1 MISLLTGTLLARELD
16 HVELLTDGGVGYLV
30 SIPLGVYETLPR
42 EQERVTLHTHLVV
55 KEDGWQ
61 LFGFASVHERRVF
74 QRLLNA
80 KGFGPQLALNM
91 LSALTAERLVRA
103 IRERDVAT
111 LQGVRGLGKKKA
123 DQLILDLADKLD
135 DLQLGGGAAFAG
147 AGPKGAGAEDAVRA
161 LVQLG
166 YSMGEAETAVRAALD
181 AGDGTDGTAS
191 LIRAALGRVGAR

>member
-1 MISLLTGTLLARELD
+1 MISLLTGTLLVRELD
-16 HVELLTDGGVGYLV
+16 HVELLTAGGVGYHV
-30 SIPLGVYETLPR
+30 AIPLGTYEALPR
-42 EQERVTLHTHLVV
+42 GDDPATLHTHLVV
-55 KEDGWQ
+55 KEDGWA
-61 LFGFASVHERRVF
+61 LFGFATVHEKRVF

-103 IRERDVAT
+103 IREKDAAT

-135 DLQLGGGAAFAG
+135 DLQLGAPISRPGGAPAG
-147 AGPKGAGAEDAVRA
+147 AGTEDAVRA

-166 YSMGEAETAVRAALD
+166 YSVGEAEHAVRASFD
-181 AGDGTDGTAS
+181 AGDGTGGTAA
-191 LIRAALGRVGAR
+191 LIRAALGRIGAR

>member
-1 MISLLTGTLLARELD
+1 MISLLTGTLLTRELD
-16 HVELLTDGGVGYLV
+16 HVELLTDGGTGYTV
-30 SIPLGVYETLPR
+30 AIPLGTYESLPR

-61 LFGFASVHERRVF
+61 LFGFATAHERRVF
-74 QRLLNA
+74 QRLLVA

-103 IRERDVAT
+103 IREKDAAT
-111 LQGVRGLGKKKA
+111 LQGIRGLGKKKA

-135 DLQLGGGAAFAG
+135 DLQLGGGASLAG
-147 AGPKGAGAEDAVRA
+147 AGPRGAGAEDAVRA

-166 YSMGEAETAVRAALD
+166 YSMGEAEQAVRAALD
-181 AGDGTDGTAS
+181 AGAGSEGTAA
-191 LIRAALGRVGAR
+191 LIRAALGRVGGR